1 MRTLRRYLTGHMVAG
16 WALFA
21 AVMGVLLLLVRLIE
35 ELERVSDRYTTGKV
49 VLHVLLTLPQQ
60 LLTLT
65 PVIVLVGTLTAF
77 ARLEQLNEMT
87 VLRSAG
93 VNKARLLRLLAMP
106 LLALSLLLWGAMEWV
121 TAPLHQ
127 WGEEIRSEAR
137 GNNTLEPGQSLWSR
151 SGLTYYRLGRL
162 GLNRS
167 PGDIDIFEFGPDHRL
182 LRAIHAERA
191 EVIEGRRWR
200 LEDTLVRSWATGTL
214 QMQRVPELSHDQLW
228 SRDELQRLLLS
239 MDSMPPSVL
248 YAYQDYLQRSGQ
260 SGHAHAL
267 ALWSRLMLPPAAVG
281 MALLA
286 LGLGV
291 KPGSQRG
298 GMGRQLAAGVLIG
311 VLFYLGSQ
319 ILVALGQIYH
329 LSPLATAVVPVICIL
344 LAASVLLIRL
354 RW

>member
-1 MRTLRRYLTGHMVAG
+1 MRTLRRYLTGHMIAG

-21 AVMGVLLLLVRLIE
+21 TVMGVLLLLVRLIE
-35 ELERVSDRYTTGKV
+35 ELERVTGRYTTGEV
-49 VLHVLLTLPQQ
+49 ILHVLLTLPQQ
-60 LLTLT
+60 LLILT
-65 PVIVLVGTLTAF
+65 PVIVLVGTLSAF

-87 VLRSAG
+87 VIRAAG
-93 VNKARLLRLLAMP
+93 VDKPRLLRALAWP
-106 LLALSLLLWGAMEWV
+106 LLILCLVLWAAMEWV

-151 SGLTYYRLGRL
+151 SGLTFYRLGRL
-162 GLNRS
+162 GIGS
-167 PGDIDIFEFGPDHRL
+167 APGDIDIFEFGPDNRL
-182 LRAIHAERA
+182 RRAIHAERA

-200 LEDTLVRSWATGTL
+200 LQDTLVRRWESDTPVV
-214 QMQRVPELSHDQLW
+214 QRRPELSVDGLW
-228 SRDELQRLLLS
+228 SQDELQRLLLS
-239 MDSMPPSVL
+239 TDSMPPSVL

-260 SGHAHAL
+260 SAHAHAL
-267 ALWSRLMLPPAAVG
+267 ALWNRLMLPLAAAG

-286 LGLGV
+286 LGLSV

-298 GMGRQLAAGVLIG
+298 GMGRQLALAVLIG

-329 LSPLATAVVPVICIL
+329 LSPLATAVFPVLCIF
-344 LAASVLLIRL
+344 LAALVLLWRL

>member
-16 WALFA
+16 WLLFA
-21 AVMGVLLLLVRLIE
+21 TVMGVLLLLVRLIE
-35 ELERVSDRYTTGKV
+35 ELERVTDSYTTGQV

-60 LLTLT
+60 LLMLT

-87 VLRSAG
+87 IIRTAG
-93 VNKARLLRLLAMP
+93 VNKARLLRALMLP
-106 LLALSLLLWGAMEWV
+106 LLVLCLLLWGAMEWV

-151 SGLTYYRLGRL
+151 SGLTFYRLGRL
-162 GLNRS
+162 GINQS

-191 EVIEGRRWR
+191 RVIEGRRWQ
-200 LEDTLVRSWATGTL
+200 LEDAQVRRWEAG
-214 QMQRVPELSHDQLW
+214 ELSLERQPGLIVDRLW

-260 SGHAHAL
+260 SAHAHAL
-267 ALWSRLMLPPAAVG
+267 ALWNRLMLPLAAAG

-286 LGLGV
+286 LGLSV

-298 GMGRQLAAGVLIG
+298 GMGRQLAAGVLVG

-329 LSPLATAVVPVICIL
+329 FPPLATAVFPVICIL
-344 LAASVLLIRL
+344 LAALVLLYRL